1 MITST
6 GNNFGAGSITLKD
19 FQSEKV
25 LVLNGKFSFS
35 NKSEAFK
42 AATVLEIYVPTL
54 SIPKSGMSGCY
65 VMLEANGKF
74 YGTTIK
80 TWIKN
85 RNTICVEKL
94 DHWSDQT
101 DEYTIYFANLYV
113 PKGQRGVFE
122 VCQATRLTLTNTTS
136 NNNYGYY
143 QSCYICD
150 DWCMI
155 ALMTG
160 SYNTASGSNDEVVK
174 LDGFPTDVH
183 VELPFVGDSI
193 NGGQSYGT
201 DMLKATIKEATLT
214 VHQVPFGWGGMP
226 KEHFL
231 FGVFIRNKSAE

>member
-6 GNNFGAGSITLKD
+6 GNNFGAGQITLKD
-19 FQSEKV
+19 FQNEKV
-25 LVLNGKFSFS
+25 LVLNGKFTFN

-65 VMLEANGKF
+65 IQFNVDGRLS
-74 YGTTIK
+74 GTTIK

-94 DHWSDQT
+94 DYWSDQT

-122 VCQATRLTLTNTTS
+122 LCQSTRLTLTNTTS
-136 NNNYGYY
+136 DNRYDYY

-150 DWCMI
+150 DWCML
-155 ALMTG
+155 ALMTD
-160 SYNTASGSNDEVVK
+160 SYNTRIENSDDVVT
-174 LDGFPTDVH
+174 LGGFPEDVDA
-183 VELPFVGDSI
+183 ELPFVGDNI
-193 NGGQSYGT
+193 NGGLVYGT
-201 DMLKATIKEATLT
+201 DMLKATIKNSTLT

-226 KEHFL
+226 REHFI
-231 FGVFIRNKSAE
+231 FGVFIRNRSAE

>member
-25 LVLNGKFSFS
+25 LVLNGKFSFN

-42 AATVLEIYVPTL
+42 TATVLEIYVPTL
-54 SIPKSGMSGCY
+54 SIPKSGMSACY
-65 VMLEANGKF
+65 IMFEADGKIC
-74 YGTTIK
+74 GTTVK
-80 TWIKN
+80 TWVKN

-94 DHWSDQT
+94 DHWSDLT
-101 DEYTIYFANLYV
+101 DEYTICFVNLYV

-136 NNNYGYY
+136 NNRYDYY

-160 SYNTASGSNDEVVK
+160 SYDSVSGDKNDIVT
-174 LDGFPTDVH
+174 LGGFPADVD
-183 VELPFVGDSI
+183 VELPFVGHLI
-193 NGGQSYGT
+193 NGGQVYGT
-201 DMLKATIKEATLT
+201 EMLKATIKDATLT

>member
-25 LVLNGKFSFS
+25 LVLNGKFTFN

-65 VMLEANGKF
+65 IMLEANDKLC
-74 YGTTIK
+74 GTTVK
-80 TWIKN
+80 TWVKD

-94 DHWSDQT
+94 DYWSDET

-122 VCQATRLTLTNTTS
+122 LCQVTRLTLTNTTS
-136 NNNYGYY
+136 NNRYDNY
-143 QSCYICD
+143 QSCYISD
-150 DWCMI
+150 DWCML
-155 ALMTG
+155 ALMTD
-160 SYNTASGSNDEVVK
+160 SYNTSTQKNDDVVT
-174 LDGFPTDVH
+174 LGGFPADID
-183 VELPFVGDSI
+183 VELPFVADNV
-193 NGGQSYGT
+193 NGGFTYGAE
-201 DMLKATIKEATLT
+201 MLKATIKDATLT
-214 VHQVPFGWGGMP
+214 VHQIPFGWGGMP

>member
-1 MITST
+1 M
-6 GNNFGAGSITLKD
+6 KD

-25 LVLNGKFSFS
+25 LVLNGKFSFN

-42 AATVLEIYVPTL
+42 AARVLEIYVPTL
-54 SIPKSGMSGCY
+54 SIPKSGMSACY
-65 VMLEANGKF
+65 IMFEADGKI

-80 TWIKN
+80 TWVKN
-85 RNTICVEKL
+85 RNTVCVEKL

-101 DEYTIYFANLYV
+101 DEYTICFVNLYV

-136 NNNYGYY
+136 NNRYDYY

-160 SYNTASGSNDEVVK
+160 SYDSVSGDK
-174 LDGFPTDVH
+174 
-183 VELPFVGDSI
+183 I
-193 NGGQSYGT
+193 
-201 DMLKATIKEATLT
+201 
-214 VHQVPFGWGGMP
+214 
-226 KEHFL
+226 
-231 FGVFIRNKSAE
+231 

>member
-6 GNNFGAGSITLKD
+6 GNNFGAGSIILKD

-54 SIPKSGMSGCY
+54 SIPKSGMSACY
-65 VMLEANGKF
+65 IMFEADGKI

-80 TWIKN
+80 TWVKN
-85 RNTICVEKL
+85 RNTVCVEKL

-101 DEYTIYFANLYV
+101 DEYTICFVNLYV

-136 NNNYGYY
+136 NNRYDYY
-143 QSCYICD
+143 QSCYI
-150 DWCMI
+150 
-155 ALMTG
+155 
-160 SYNTASGSNDEVVK
+160 
-174 LDGFPTDVH
+174 
-183 VELPFVGDSI
+183 
-193 NGGQSYGT
+193 
-201 DMLKATIKEATLT
+201 
-214 VHQVPFGWGGMP
+214 
-226 KEHFL
+226 
-231 FGVFIRNKSAE
+231 